1 MIMKKKDYTGK
12 LIIELFV
19 GTILIFTFA
28 CCRTNTD
35 IPDITQNK
43 SYSFFVAGHTYGKPG
58 VDNAGVHPP
67 FKRKIDL
74 IKSDTLIKFGILTG
88 DIVLNGTAKNWDE
101 VDKDI
106 EELGVP
112 VYFAA
117 GNHDMSDREL
127 FESRYGKTYYS
138 YVYNNDLFIILDP
151 NLDSWNISGEQLQFL
166 TDELREK
173 AGDAADIFIFFH
185 QVLWWSA
192 DNIFNNLQVNSLAL
206 RADTINFWSEV
217 EPLFHSLPNSVYLFA
232 GDVGAYDNGDEFMY
246 YHYDNI
252 TFIASGMGGEAR
264 DNFVIVDV
272 QPDKTVSF
280 RLIALNG
287 DDINSL
293 GRLEDYRPGQ

>member
-1 MIMKKKDYTGK
+1 MKKKDYTGK

-58 VDNAGVHPP
+58 VDNPGVHPP

-173 AGDAADIFIFFH
+173 AGDAADIFILFH

-192 DNIFNNLQVNSLAL
+192 DNIFSNLQVNSLAL

>member
-1 MIMKKKDYTGK
+1 MFFAAG
-12 LIIELFV
+12 
-19 GTILIFTFA
+19 IFFNLA
-28 CCRTNTD
+28 SCQTD
-35 IPDITQNK
+35 NEVPDTTVYNR
-43 SYSFFVAGHTYGKPG
+43 YSFFVAGHTYGKPG

-67 FKRKIDL
+67 FKRKFDL

-173 AGDAADIFIFFH
+173 AGNAADIFIFFH

>member
-1 MIMKKKDYTGK
+1 MSSFRNI
-12 LIIELFV
+12 IIEMLFAA
-19 GTILIFTFA
+19 GIFLYFA
-28 CCRTNTD
+28 SCQKDNEV
-35 IPDITQNK
+35 PDTTVYNR
-43 SYSFFVAGHTYGKPG
+43 YSFFVAGHTYGKPG
-58 VDNAGVHPP
+58 VDNAGLHPP
-67 FKRKIDL
+67 FKKNFDL

-106 EELGVP
+106 KELGVP

-117 GNHDMSDREL
+117 GNHDMSNRVL
-127 FESRYGKTYYS
+127 FESRYGKTYFS
-138 YVYNNDLFIILDP
+138 FSGNNDLFIILDP
-151 NLDSWNISGEQLQFL
+151 NLDGWNISDEQLVFIK
-166 TDELREK
+166 DELEKK
-173 AGDAADIFIFFH
+173 AGDAKNIFVFFH
-185 QVLWWSA
+185 QVLWWSP
-192 DNIFNNLQVNSLAL
+192 DNIFSDFQVNSLAL

-287 DDINSL
+287 DNINAL
-293 GRLEDYRPGQ
+293 GRLEDYRLER

>member
-1 MIMKKKDYTGK
+1 MGSFRNR
-12 LIIELFV
+12 IIEMFFAA
-19 GTILIFTFA
+19 GIFFNLA
-28 CCRTNTD
+28 SCQTD
-35 IPDITQNK
+35 NEVPDTTVYNR
-43 SYSFFVAGHTYGKPG
+43 YSFFVAGHTYGKPG

-67 FKRKIDL
+67 FKRKFDL

-173 AGDAADIFIFFH
+173 AGDAADIFILFH

-192 DNIFNNLQVNSLAL
+192 DNIFSNLQVNSLAL